1 MSGTAINGKYRNYAS
16 IRITAF
22 GALFTTVKAVSYDRT
37 DAIDGVKALG
47 TTKDI
52 GYTQGDEKYTGSITL
67 LSEEVDSLQKSLPP
81 GKSIQDIP
89 PFPISVSYVGDT
101 GLQVAHT
108 LIGCKFTK
116 NSRNGEAGSND
127 ALSVEIPLYIADI
140 NWNA

>member
-1 MSGTAINGKYRNYAS
+1 MNGPVINGKYRNYSS

-22 GALFTTVKAVSYDRT
+22 GGLFTTVKAISYERT

-52 GYTQGDEKYTGSITL
+52 GYTQGDEKCVGSITL
-67 LSEEVDSLQKSLPP
+67 LSEEVDALQKSLPP

-89 PFPISVSYVGDT
+89 AFPISVSYVGDL
-101 GLQVAHT
+101 GIQVSHT

-116 NSRNGEAGSND
+116 NSRSGEAGSND

-140 NWNA
+140 YWNA